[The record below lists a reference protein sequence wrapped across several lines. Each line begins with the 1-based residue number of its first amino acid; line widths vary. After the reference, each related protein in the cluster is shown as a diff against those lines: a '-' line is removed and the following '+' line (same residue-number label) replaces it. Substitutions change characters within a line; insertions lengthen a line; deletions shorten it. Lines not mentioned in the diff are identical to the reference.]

1 MEHPYD
7 RLIANKKILE
17 RIYNKEQCL
26 HSNAKQKKIENYLC
40 GSSQICK
47 KKNTYK
53 ETLEGNSQK
62 CYNGGYLWIIKLQR
76 LPPPTHKTLT
86 KFLVY
91 TAFIIRKNYKKEK
104 KSGKYLC
111 PQSS

>member
-1 MEHPYD
+1 M
-7 RLIANKKILE
+7 LNK
-17 RIYNKEQCL
+17 
-26 HSNAKQKKIENYLC
+26 KKIENYLC

-76 LPPPTHKTLT
+76 LPPHH
-86 KFLVY
+86 
-91 TAFIIRKNYKKEK
+91 IR
-104 KSGKYLC
+104 
-111 PQSS
+111 P